1 MYATPP
7 YPHPSG
13 YGYYAPQA
21 PAGYRYPGTPAP
33 QPSKASHSRRA
44 SQQVPP
50 GYYARASQTPA
61 PQHTQQPQYVD
72 PRFAAYYSSPLRT
85 EHVSYFDDRSRGKA
99 RPARAHP
106 EYERMH
112 SGKQSRD
119 PRYSAWQYGSSPDDD
134 GAFWDDRYHHQRT
147 KYAGTDH
154 YSRLFQEYSARAAAA
169 AADAKASAKANQSRP
184 RRASHAAEGARPPP
198 RSQTTVPK
206 ASPPKKPKASPPKQP
221 RVATEEDARRAH
233 IPAGFSLKHWDPAEE
248 PITLLGSVFDAN
260 SLGKWIYDWAS
271 YCHGHGAPMTDLAGD
286 MWLLLIQLAG
296 KYRRA
301 DEAVES
307 IRQEERREM
316 AEDFLESGERL
327 WVRFKKLLKSCEE
340 HMYRAAQRESGE
352 AKPQKVGAN
361 SGVAFVESMFGR
373 DRLLDSTEK
382 LMANIRL
389 WSMRFDANV
398 EPILQDP
405 EA

>member
-1 MYATPP
+1 
-7 YPHPSG
+7 
-13 YGYYAPQA
+13 
-21 PAGYRYPGTPAP
+21 
-33 QPSKASHSRRA
+33 
-44 SQQVPP
+44 
-50 GYYARASQTPA
+50 
-61 PQHTQQPQYVD
+61 
-72 PRFAAYYSSPLRT
+72 
-85 EHVSYFDDRSRGKA
+85 
-99 RPARAHP
+99 
-106 EYERMH
+106 MH

-134 GAFWDDRYHHQRT
+134 GAFWDDRYHAHHNRT

-154 YSRLFQEYSARAAAA
+154 YSRMFQEYAARAAAA
-169 AADAKASAKANQSRP
+169 AADAKASAKANQSRT
-184 RRASHAAEGARPPP
+184 RRSSHAAESTARPT

-206 ASPPKKPKASPPKQP
+206 ATPHKKPKATPPKQP

-233 IPAGFSLKHWDPAEE
+233 IPAGFSLKHWDPSEE

-301 DEAVES
+301 DEAVEG
-307 IRQEERREM
+307 IRQEERREL

-327 WVRFKKLLKSCEE
+327 WVRFKKLLKACEE
-340 HMYRAAQRESGE
+340 QMYRAAQRESGE
-352 AKPQKVGAN
+352 SKPQKVGAN

-373 DRLLDSTEK
+373 DRLLESTEK